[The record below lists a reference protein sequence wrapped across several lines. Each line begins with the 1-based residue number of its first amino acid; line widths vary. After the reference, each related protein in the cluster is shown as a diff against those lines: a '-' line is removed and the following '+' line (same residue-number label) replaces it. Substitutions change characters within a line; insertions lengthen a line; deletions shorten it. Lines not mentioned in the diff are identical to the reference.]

1 MLATDAGMSMS
12 VNELHPW
19 KVHFS
24 MLVTDVGMSIL
35 ANEMQLAN
43 AFGPMLVTD
52 EGMVTLDKITLR
64 QACVFR
70 RQSVR

>member
-1 MLATDAGMSMS
+1 MS